1 MNNTKVSILISNFNK
16 ENYIRECINSCLMQ
30 KYDNLEIIVIDNN
43 STDNSLKI
51 LNEFGSKIRIE
62 VKNRISSI
70 GSKNQT
76 DVLVHAF
83 KISSGNLICLLDS
96 DDYFMANKIMT
107 IDKIFSRDNRLKIL
121 FDIPRIEKNNKILP
135 LKTKRKYNRNIW
147 PTTIPTSGISLRRN
161 FFEECLKINLFE
173 NFPNLEIDFKLTSF
187 SQKIISNYYI
197 HDEYLT
203 FYRKVKDGI
212 MANTKKFSKQWWIKR
227 IQAHDFMKNIYEKKD
242 IKYKKNFDYVVT
254 KLITDLFER

>member
-1 MNNTKVSILISNFNK
+1 MIFV
-16 ENYIRECINSCLMQ
+16 
-30 KYDNLEIIVIDNN
+30 DNN

-121 FDIPRIEKNNKILP
+121 
-135 LKTKRKYNRNIW
+135 
-147 PTTIPTSGISLRRN
+147 
-161 FFEECLKINLFE
+161 
-173 NFPNLEIDFKLTSF
+173 
-187 SQKIISNYYI
+187 
-197 HDEYLT
+197 
-203 FYRKVKDGI
+203 
-212 MANTKKFSKQWWIKR
+212 
-227 IQAHDFMKNIYEKKD
+227 
-242 IKYKKNFDYVVT
+242 
-254 KLITDLFER
+254 